1 MRHPTTGGIAMPIK
15 PSDNEEEY
23 FARVEFERRSR
34 AIREQ
39 DGRGSEEERQ
49 RVLAVAHNRCPRCG
63 AALVPVP
70 YRGVELDKCS
80 RCEGVWLD
88 CGELERVAA
97 ADRGEFFG
105 GLRRIF
111 G

>member
-1 MRHPTTGGIAMPIK
+1 
-15 PSDNEEEY
+15 
-23 FARVEFERRSR
+23 
-34 AIREQ
+34 
-39 DGRGSEEERQ
+39 
-49 RVLAVAHNRCPRCG
+49 
-63 AALVPVP
+63 VP

-88 CGELERVAA
+88 CGELDRVTTT
-97 ADRGEFFG
+97 DDHTFLG